1 VTTVVVIAVVAVAVA
16 AAAAAAST
24 VVAAAAAAEEMTA
37 SRKAA
42 QYVTYFLRILDLIP
56 HMTINST
63 GSLHYSGP
71 RNFSQVSLI
80 LSSLYS

>member
-24 VVAAAAAAEEMTA
+24 VVAAAAAEEMTA

>member
-1 VTTVVVIAVVAVAVA
+1 VTTVVVIAVVAVAV